1 MDERRP
7 QRIQNTSLATAIRV
21 VALLSIITLAV
32 GLMLVMTFFMNSIT
46 DRIMLE
52 TLQPMAKT
60 AAQSIGANMQ
70 TLVERF
76 FTIRANGVIASPTS
90 TTNEKRLALESAIAG
105 IEFTWIGLYA
115 TDGTLLAGSD
125 EAPDDIS
132 GRNLFASIKTTNNLV
147 IGDTSIG
154 VSGPEIAMGLPV
166 VHSGENLTG
175 EEPGGYL
182 VGGYNY
188 EVLGDVL
195 HNINIGPNGRS
206 FIINEQGLFIAHRE
220 MSKVFNRESVADSFG
235 SGPDAK
241 ATILSMQQGQT
252 GAAQIRAA
260 DGDIFVSF
268 SPIRGALWFLGIQAP
283 RSDFTSAARQALTI
297 GVLITVSALILFS
310 ILLTLFIR
318 RFLSV
323 PLKAITDNAGNLAE
337 GDFGEL
343 LSARIIGRR
352 DEIGRLG
359 TAFLAM
365 SNAIQSLIQDIGQLT
380 SGARAGKLEWRA
392 DYAAYRGDYQRILSG
407 INATLDVFCSHLDAM
422 PGALMFLD
430 ESFQALYRNKAMDDL
445 LECHGIDRDAPRF
458 LSILLGVS
466 SDLPREAADLF
477 TPRCKEWQI
486 FKADVNIMDV
496 NGEERNYSLS
506 MQRVDGD
513 AAASLPHPAGNTA
526 CVMLILNDVT
536 QLTRARTDAEVASQ
550 SKSDFL
556 SRMSHEIRT
565 PMNAIIGMSVLA
577 TREYG
582 MPGGLERIA
591 EIKRAAGYLLSIIN
605 DILDFSKI
613 ESGKMEL
620 VPVEYLLSSVINDV
634 LNIVQMRVAEKHL
647 DFIADVD
654 PNLPVRVY
662 GDETRVR
669 QVITNILTN
678 AVKYTQEGYV
688 LFSISASDQ
697 NAQSD
702 EYVNLVISIE
712 DSGIG
717 IKEEDMGK
725 LFGSFMQV
733 DQIKN
738 KGTEGSGLGLVIA
751 KSLCQAMGGEITF
764 ESEYGKGS
772 TFTVRLP
779 QLIVDPTKIAQIQ
792 KPEETS
798 VLLYDA
804 NEMFGKNIMCA
815 MERLGVPAKWV
826 CIQSEFY
833 EALEH
838 DDAYSHIFV
847 SCATLESA
855 GKMLER
861 MDYPGKLVS
870 IVDYGT
876 QVSNQKIYTI
886 LRPIQS
892 VSLANVLNDDET
904 VGRIEGG
911 DDHMHFIAPSA
922 RILVV
927 DDIMTNLMVAQG
939 LMTPYRMQVDI
950 CQSGKEAI
958 DLVRQ
963 NSYDLVF
970 MDHMM
975 PEMDGIE
982 VTNRIRA
989 LDAPRFKAIPIV
1001 ALTANA
1007 VSGMREMF
1015 LKNGMSDFLT
1025 KPIDVTKMDAILA
1038 KWLPNDKKQVYT
1050 EEEKTSQD
1058 RSDGINDEDIAI
1070 DGLDVKKGVSMSGGS
1085 AEAYFKVLKSY
1096 CKDGREKVD
1105 QIRQTIAEENLP
1117 LFAIYVH
1124 ALKSASASIG
1134 SASVSELAKELE
1146 FAAKKNDADYVNA
1159 NVDLFIAMLEPLLD
1173 NIEQALRKREE
1184 KSLAMAETFPVDTAF
1199 LKERLES
1206 LRKALDEMDMQ
1217 VIDEVANELAAMALP
1232 AAAKETFEKVSEQ
1245 ILVGE
1250 YEMAVQLLDEMPPLQ

>member
-1 MDERRP
+1 MDKRRP
-7 QRIQNTSLATAIRV
+7 KRIQNTSLATTIRV
-21 VALLSIITLAV
+21 VALLSLVVLAV

-52 TLQPMAKT
+52 TLQPMART

-76 FTIRANGVIASPTS
+76 FTIRTNRIIASPTS
-90 TTNEKRLALESAIAG
+90 TTDEKRQALETAIAG
-105 IEFTWIGLYA
+105 IEFTWIGLY
-115 TDGTLLAGSD
+115 TPDGMLLTGSD
-125 EAPDDIS
+125 EAPEDIS
-132 GRNLFASIKTTNNLV
+132 GRSLFASIKASNNLA

-154 VSGPEIAMGLPV
+154 IRGPEIAMGLPV
-166 VHSGENLTG
+166 VRRGAIASG
-175 EEPGGYL
+175 EEPEYFL

-188 EVLGDVL
+188 EILGDVL
-195 HNINIGPNGRS
+195 HNINVGPNGRS

-235 SGPDAK
+235 SGADAK

-252 GAAQIRAA
+252 GATQIRGVA
-260 DGDIFVSF
+260 GDMFVSF

-297 GVLITVSALILFS
+297 GMLITVSALVIFS
-310 ILLTLFIR
+310 IFLTLFIR
-318 RFLSV
+318 SFLSV
-323 PLKAITDNAGNLAE
+323 PLKTITDNAGDLAE
-337 GDFGEL
+337 GEFGGL
-343 LSARIIGRR
+343 LPTKIIDRR

-365 SNAIQSLIQDIGQLT
+365 SDSVQNLIQDIGRLT
-380 SGARAGKLEWRA
+380 SGARAGKLERRA
-392 DYAAYRGDYQRILSG
+392 DYAAYQGDYQRILSG

-430 ESFQALYRNKAMDDL
+430 ESFRVLYRNKAMNGL
-445 LECHGIDRDAPRF
+445 LECHGIDREDPHF
-458 LSILLGVS
+458 LAVLLGVS
-466 SDLPREAADLF
+466 DELPPEAANLF
-477 TPRCKEWQI
+477 TPQSKEGQT
-486 FKADVNIMDV
+486 FKTDVNINDA

-506 MQRVDGD
+506 MQRVDGN
-513 AAASLPHPAGNTA
+513 AASPTYIAERPA

-582 MPGGLERIA
+582 KPGALERIA
-591 EIKRAAGYLLSIIN
+591 EIKRAAVYLLSIIN

-613 ESGKMEL
+613 ESGMMEI
-620 VPVEYLLSSVINDV
+620 VPIDYLLSSVINDV

-647 DFIADVD
+647 DLIADID
-654 PNLPVRVY
+654 PNLPACVY
-662 GDETRVR
+662 GDEIRVR

-678 AVKYTQEGYV
+678 AVKYTKEGYV
-688 LFSISASDQ
+688 IFSVSSADQ
-697 NAQSD
+697 NDKSG
-702 EYVNLVISIE
+702 EYFHLVISIE

-717 IKEEDMGK
+717 IKDEDKDK

-733 DQIKN
+733 DKIKN

-751 KSLCQAMGGEITF
+751 RSLCQSMGGEITF

-772 TFTVRLP
+772 TFTVRIP
-779 QLIVDPTKIAQIQ
+779 QLIVDSTKIAKIQ
-792 KPEETS
+792 KPQETS
-798 VLLYDA
+798 VLLYEA
-804 NEMFGKNIMCA
+804 HEMFGKNIVHA
-815 MERLGVPAKWV
+815 LKRLGVSTKWV
-826 CIQSEFY
+826 YIQSEFY
-833 EALEH
+833 QALEH
-838 DDAYSHIFV
+838 DDVYSHVFV
-847 SCATLESA
+847 SYAMLESA
-855 GKMLER
+855 SKMLEK
-861 MDYPGKLVS
+861 MNYPAKLVA

-876 QVSNQKIYTI
+876 QVSNQKVYTVP
-886 LRPIQS
+886 RPVQS
-892 VSLANVLNDDET
+892 ISLANALNDDET
-904 VGRIEGG
+904 ISRIEGA
-911 DDHMHFIAPSA
+911 DYRMHFIAPSA
-922 RILVV
+922 RILIV

-939 LMTPYRMQVDI
+939 LMTPYQMQVDI
-950 CQSGKEAI
+950 SQTGKEAI
-958 DLVRQ
+958 NMVQQ
-963 NSYDLVF
+963 NGYDIVF

-982 VTNRIRA
+982 VTSRIRA
-989 LDAPRFKAIPIV
+989 LGGSFKVMPIV

-1007 VSGMREMF
+1007 VSGMKEMF

-1025 KPIDVTKMDAILA
+1025 KPVDVAKLDAILG
-1038 KWLPNDKKQVYT
+1038 KWLPKDKKQEYVEGENT
-1050 EEEKTSQD
+1050 PQD
-1058 RSDGINDEDIAI
+1058 KSGGINDKDIAI
-1070 DGLDVKKGVSMSGGS
+1070 EGLDVEKGVSMSGGS

-1096 CKDGREKVD
+1096 CKDGREKIG
-1105 QIRQTIAEENLP
+1105 QIRESLAEMNLP

-1134 SASVSELAKELE
+1134 STPVSELAKELE

-1159 NVDLFIAMLEPLLD
+1159 NVNPFIDMLEPLLD
-1173 NIEQALRKREE
+1173 NIEHALQEEEE
-1184 KSLAMAETFPVDTAF
+1184 KNLAMAETSPVDTAV

-1217 VIDEVANELAAMALP
+1217 IIDEVANEFAAMALP
-1232 AAAKETFEKVSEQ
+1232 ATVKGSLEKVSEQ

-1250 YEMAVQLLDEMPPLQ
+1250 YEMAVQLLDEMSPLQ